1 MTRVY
6 LLAHPA
12 GHSVS
17 PAMHNAAFAHLGLEF
32 RYEALDVS
40 PQRLG
45 EAVELLRGEGVA
57 GANVTIPHKQ
67 AVMSMLDRISVEAKA
82 VGAVN
87 TIIADGGTLSGH
99 NTDAAGFLKALSD
112 DAKLSVK
119 DKRTLILG
127 AGGAARAVAYA
138 LVISGAKVAIHNR
151 TEERA
156 RSLIRDFGRLG
167 ELTLVE
173 HAALAEAVRSAD
185 LLVNTTSVGMQAPEG
200 DGDAEESPLQSGI
213 LPENGLVCDL
223 VYRPMETRL
232 LREAKRAGLP
242 VLDGLP
248 MLVYQG
254 AIAFELWTA
263 RAAPVEVMLEAAKRE
278 LAVG

>member
-1 MTRVY
+1 MKRVY

-200 DGDAEESPLQSGI
+200 DGDKEESPLQSGT

-242 VLDGLP
+242 VLGGLP

>member
-1 MTRVY
+1 MKRVY

-200 DGDAEESPLQSGI
+200 DGDKEESPLQSGT

-232 LREAKRAGLP
+232 LREAKRDGLP